1 MKKTLI
7 AVAAAAA
14 LTTSAFAEITF
25 GAWLRTIT
33 GVANNGEDMVTGM
46 SNSWGG
52 MRPSRIGVNWVSED
66 GMAGMKHDMYFN
78 GPNKKC
84 VDKGDKEVELNAI
97 EIGDNSY
104 LWLKPIEQVKLSIGK
119 FDGAETGFRG
129 DFCYGSWNWMRPN
142 NWVYGD
148 EGLTFEGSWRNGL
161 MVEVDPV
168 ENLVLLAQLPVYN
181 SDWGG
186 NGNAWAKGADDSDDK
201 DSGINTIEDTM
212 KNTVVMASYTIDG
225 IGKIKAGWFGDAKD
239 ETKDTAGKGKKDG
252 KTGLVNV
259 AFDLTAVENLY
270 VTVGARFGVYDEKAD
285 EGKATKM
292 AFSAGASYQVTEELK
307 VSASGAFKQ
316 TQDKVFGK
324 KKANGECEDDT
335 QFSFGA
341 GVDYKIADGL
351 NACADVRF
359 INTGYGE
366 KGEDS
371 AMSFLVGV
379 NKSCGSNGSI
389 GVGFQGSTNGCGLAG
404 VAAKEIVKK
413 DGSYKVADKTDAFVW
428 AIPVTMSVWF

>member
-46 SNSWGG
+46 SNSWGE
-52 MRPSRIGVNWVSED
+52 MRPSRIDVNWVSDD
-66 GMAGMKHDMYFN
+66 GMAGMKHDMRFN
-78 GPNKKC
+78 GSN
-84 VDKGDKEVELNAI
+84 I

-142 NWVYGD
+142 NWVRGD

-168 ENLVLLAQLPVYN
+168 ENFVLLAQLPVYN

-186 NGNAWAKGADDSDDK
+186 NGNEWAKGDD

-270 VTVGARFGVYDEKAD
+270 VTVGARFGVYDERAD
-285 EGKATKM
+285 EGKALKM

-324 KKANGECEDDT
+324 KKTNGEYEDDT

-359 INTGYGE
+359 INTGYGK
-366 KGEDS
+366 KGDDN
-371 AMSFLVGV
+371 AISFLVGV

-389 GVGFQGSTNGCGLAG
+389 GVGFQGSTNGCGLTG
-404 VAAKEIVKK
+404 VAAKEIVKNP
-413 DGSYKVADKTDAFVW
+413 DGSYKLAGETDDDDKPDAFVW